1 MDIKF
6 VAATQTPELVKQV
19 LGSANK
25 FTNEYDLWITFTLC
39 VTAII
44 IICLICLTIY
54 LLRNRKEKDQYSIDC
69 TAGERQRY
77 NQPDQEYCWH
87 NISQRCVEPF
97 RLCIIAFFIL
107 FA

>member
-25 FTNEYDLWITFTLC
+25 VTNEYDLWITFTLC

-44 IICLICLTIY
+44 IIGLICLTIY
-54 LLRNRKEKDQYSIDC
+54 LLRNRKEKKRISTVLTALLEKDKDIINQIKSIVGK
-69 TAGERQRY
+69 T
-77 NQPDQEYCWH
+77 
-87 NISQRCVEPF
+87 
-97 RLCIIAFFIL
+97 
-107 FA
+107 

>member
-25 FTNEYDLWITFTLC
+25 VTNEYDSWITFTLC

-44 IICLICLTIY
+44 IIGLICLTIY
-54 LLRNRKEKDQYSIDC
+54 LLRNRKEEKRISTVLTALLEKDKDIINQIKSIVGK
-69 TAGERQRY
+69 T
-77 NQPDQEYCWH
+77 
-87 NISQRCVEPF
+87 
-97 RLCIIAFFIL
+97 
-107 FA
+107 

>member
-25 FTNEYDLWITFTLC
+25 FTNEYDLWITFTVC

-44 IICLICLTIY
+44 IIGLICLTIY
-54 LLRNRKEKDQYSIDC
+54 LLRNRKEKKRISTVL
-69 TAGERQRY
+69 TALLEKDKDII
-77 NQPDQEYCWH
+77 NQ
-87 NISQRCVEPF
+87 IKRIVGKT
-97 RLCIIAFFIL
+97 
-107 FA
+107 

>member
-25 FTNEYDLWITFTLC
+25 VTNEYDLWITFTLC

-44 IICLICLTIY
+44 II
-54 LLRNRKEKDQYSIDC
+54 
-69 TAGERQRY
+69 G
-77 NQPDQEYCWH
+77 
-87 NISQRCVEPF
+87 
-97 RLCIIAFFIL
+97 
-107 FA
+107 

>member
-25 FTNEYDLWITFTLC
+25 FTNEYGLWITFAVC

-44 IICLICLTIY
+44 IIGLICLTIY
-54 LLRNRKEKDQYSIDC
+54 LLRNRKEEKRISTVLTALLEKDKDIINQIKSIVGK
-69 TAGERQRY
+69 T
-77 NQPDQEYCWH
+77 
-87 NISQRCVEPF
+87 
-97 RLCIIAFFIL
+97 
-107 FA
+107 

>member
-25 FTNEYDLWITFTLC
+25 FTNEYDLWITFTVC

-44 IICLICLTIY
+44 IIGLICLTIY
-54 LLRNRKEKDQYSIDC
+54 LLRNRKEKKRISTVLTALLEKDKDIINQIKSIVGK
-69 TAGERQRY
+69 T
-77 NQPDQEYCWH
+77 
-87 NISQRCVEPF
+87 
-97 RLCIIAFFIL
+97 
-107 FA
+107 

>member
-25 FTNEYDLWITFTLC
+25 VTNEYDLWITFTLC

-54 LLRNRKEKDQYSIDC
+54 LLRNRKEKKRISTVLTALLEKDKDIINQIKSIVGK
-69 TAGERQRY
+69 T
-77 NQPDQEYCWH
+77 
-87 NISQRCVEPF
+87 
-97 RLCIIAFFIL
+97 
-107 FA
+107 

>member
-39 VTAII
+39 VTTII
-44 IICLICLTIY
+44 IIGLICLTIY
-54 LLRNRKEKDQYSIDC
+54 LLRNRKEEKRISTVLTALLEKDKDIINQIKSIVGK
-69 TAGERQRY
+69 T
-77 NQPDQEYCWH
+77 
-87 NISQRCVEPF
+87 
-97 RLCIIAFFIL
+97 
-107 FA
+107 

>member
-25 FTNEYDLWITFTLC
+25 FTNEYNWWITFTVC

-44 IICLICLTIY
+44 IIGLICLTIY
-54 LLRNRKEKDQYSIDC
+54 LLRNRKEEKRISTVLTALLEKDKDIINQIKSIVGK
-69 TAGERQRY
+69 T
-77 NQPDQEYCWH
+77 
-87 NISQRCVEPF
+87 
-97 RLCIIAFFIL
+97 
-107 FA
+107 

>member
-25 FTNEYDLWITFTLC
+25 FTNEYDLWITFTVC

-44 IICLICLTIY
+44 IIGLICLTIY
-54 LLRNRKEKDQYSIDC
+54 LLRNRKEEKRISTVLTALLEKDKDIINQIKSIVE
-69 TAGERQRY
+69 TY
-77 NQPDQEYCWH
+77 N
-87 NISQRCVEPF
+87 NS
-97 RLCIIAFFIL
+97 
-107 FA
+107 

>member
-25 FTNEYDLWITFTLC
+25 FTNEYDLWITCTVC

-44 IICLICLTIY
+44 IIGLICLTIY
-54 LLRNRKEKDQYSIDC
+54 LLRNRKEEKRISTVLTALLEKDKDIINQIKSIVGK
-69 TAGERQRY
+69 T
-77 NQPDQEYCWH
+77 
-87 NISQRCVEPF
+87 
-97 RLCIIAFFIL
+97 
-107 FA
+107 

>member
-25 FTNEYDLWITFTLC
+25 VTNEYDLWITFTLC

-44 IICLICLTIY
+44 IIGLICLTIY
-54 LLRNRKEKDQYSIDC
+54 LLRNRKEEKRISTVLTALLEKDKDII
-69 TAGERQRY
+69 
-77 NQPDQEYCWH
+77 NQIK
-87 NISQRCVEPF
+87 NIVDKS
-97 RLCIIAFFIL
+97 
-107 FA
+107 

>member
-25 FTNEYDLWITFTLC
+25 VTNEYDLWITFTLC

-44 IICLICLTIY
+44 IIGLICLTIVSTQFWAY
-54 LLRNRKEKDQYSIDC
+54 HHFK
-69 TAGERQRY
+69 A
-77 NQPDQEYCWH
+77 
-87 NISQRCVEPF
+87 
-97 RLCIIAFFIL
+97 L
-107 FA
+107 FQCL

>member
-25 FTNEYDLWITFTLC
+25 FTNEYDLWITFTVW

-44 IICLICLTIY
+44 IIGLICLTIY
-54 LLRNRKEKDQYSIDC
+54 LLRNRKEEKRISTVLTALLEKDKDIINQIKSIVGK
-69 TAGERQRY
+69 T
-77 NQPDQEYCWH
+77 
-87 NISQRCVEPF
+87 
-97 RLCIIAFFIL
+97 
-107 FA
+107 